1 VQIVR
6 NHAGT
11 PNVHPAERWL
21 SLIGGGALAF
31 YGLSKGRHGIGRTV
45 AGLAI
50 MKRGITGNCEA
61 YQALGIRTAPSG
73 STIPYELGV
82 RARASV
88 TIAESREKI
97 YQFWRDLQNLPR
109 FMQHLESVE
118 PREDGK
124 YSTWVAKG
132 PADKPVRWE
141 AEMINDIPNELIAW
155 KSLPGS
161 DVSSAGSVSFKDA
174 PGGRGTE
181 IRVEL
186 QYNPPG
192 GVIGAYVAKLF
203 GREPEQ
209 EIRGD
214 LARLKQYMESGEIAT
229 TAGQPA
235 GELPKEGRTT
245 GQMLREAI
253 A

>member
-1 VQIVR
+1 MQIVW
-6 NHAGT
+6 NHSGA
-11 PNVHPAERWL
+11 PNVHPAERWV
-21 SLIGGGALAF
+21 SLLGGGALAV
-31 YGLSKGRHGIGRTV
+31 YGLSKGRHGLGSAI
-45 AGLAI
+45 AGLVI
-50 MKRGITGNCEA
+50 MKRGITGHCEA
-61 YQALGIRTAPSG
+61 YQALGIRTAPTRA
-73 STIPYELGV
+73 TIPYELGV

-88 TIAESREKI
+88 TVAEDRRKI
-97 YQFWRDLQNLPR
+97 YGFWRELQNLPR
-109 FMQHLESVE
+109 FMRHLESVE

-124 YSTWVAKG
+124 YSTWVASG
-132 PADKPVRWE
+132 PAGKPVRWE

-161 DVSSAGSVSFKDA
+161 DVDSAGSVSFKDA

-192 GVIGAYVAKLF
+192 GVVGAYVAKLF

-214 LARLKQYMESGEIAT
+214 LARLKQYFESGEIAT
-229 TAGQPA
+229 TEGQPA
-235 GELPKEGRTT
+235 GELPKEGRSA
-245 GQMLREAI
+245 GQVVREAI

>member
-1 VQIVR
+1 M
-6 NHAGT
+6 
-11 PNVHPAERWL
+11 HPAERWL
-21 SLIGGGALAF
+21 SLIGGGALAV
-31 YGLSKGRHGIGRTV
+31 YGLSKGRHGIAPAI

-50 MKRGITGNCEA
+50 MKRGITGHCEA
-61 YQALGIRTAPSG
+61 YQALGIRTAPSNA
-73 STIPYELGV
+73 TIPYELGV

-88 TIAESREKI
+88 TVSESREKI
-97 YQFWRDLQNLPR
+97 YQFWRNLQNLPR

-132 PADKPVRWE
+132 PAGKAVRWE

-161 DVSSAGSVSFKDA
+161 DVASAGSVSFQDA

-192 GVIGAYVAKLF
+192 GVVGAYVAKLF
-203 GREPEQ
+203 GRESEQ

-214 LARLKQYMESGEIAT
+214 LARLKQYLEAGEIAT
-229 TAGQPA
+229 TDGQPS

-245 GQMLREAI
+245 GQIMREAI